1 MSRYFR
7 LNIATLLSVL
17 ESVVK
22 QLQERAAEKLE
33 AAKAND
39 DAAQVLIGQAASQR
53 NEAKVAMNLADKVTR
68 LLS

>member
-1 MSRYFR
+1 MFR
-7 LNIATLLSVL
+7 FFRFNIATLLSVL

-39 DAAQVLIGQAASQR
+39 EAAQVLVGQAASQR
-53 NEAKVAMNLADKVTR
+53 NEAKFAMNLADKVTR

>member
-1 MSRYFR
+1 MFRFFR

-33 AAKAND
+33 TAKAND
-39 DAAQVLIGQAASQR
+39 DAAQVLIGQAALQR

>member
-1 MSRYFR
+1 MFRFFR

-39 DAAQVLIGQAASQR
+39 DAAQVLIGQAALQR

-68 LLS
+68 LLN

>member
-1 MSRYFR
+1 MFRYFR
-7 LNIATLLSVL
+7 FNITTLLSLL

-39 DAAQVLIGQAASQR
+39 DAAQVLIGQAAAQR